1 MTKGNLSGH
10 VKSYHDNI
18 RDKKYYAFSYCDKQ
32 EKATLLKNCAR
43 EASEG
48 LWGPVGMA
56 QGPEPSRY
64 TRLCKA

>member
-1 MTKGNLSGH
+1 MTKGDLSGH
-10 VKSYHDNI
+10 VKSYHDTVI
-18 RDKKYYAFSYCDKQ
+18 DIFAFSYGDKQ
-32 EKATLLKNCAR
+32 EKATLLKNCPR